1 MASPRYLWP
10 QAAGKNRKKKFCCL
24 PQTLA
29 QCSPRQ
35 GQAFG
40 AKAPLTVLRSVLGQR
55 LQTSITKN
63 KRGNDMSKSLV
74 DIFIAI
80 ENKTLNNVSST
91 DKDRRMV
98 EANKRLHELMGMIEL
113 AKLMGEDKRFLRAL
127 ERQVA
132 WVIRRRNAVH

>member
-1 MASPRYLWP
+1 
-10 QAAGKNRKKKFCCL
+10 
-24 PQTLA
+24 
-29 QCSPRQ
+29 
-35 GQAFG
+35 
-40 AKAPLTVLRSVLGQR
+40 
-55 LQTSITKN
+55 
-63 KRGNDMSKSLV
+63 MSKSLV